1 MDKQTIFVLFIMLIF
16 ILILL
21 LDYTGESFV
30 INPITKSYQNKYRLI
45 FVKTKE
51 YYLIYLKYP
60 DTKYNKIYKI
70 YKNKL
75 NNIIF

>member
-1 MDKQTIFVLFIMLIF
+1 MEKKTIFIICIIM
-16 ILILL
+16 ILVIIYFLQCL
-21 LDYTGESFV
+21 TESFDLDL
-30 INPITKSYQNKYRLI
+30 NENKYRLI
-45 FVKTKE
+45 LIKTKE
-51 YYLIYLKYP
+51 SYLIYLKYP